1 MSYVIQRTD
10 RENDLYVSPQ
20 GSLRSYTP
28 LLQGA
33 RVFPTREAA
42 EREKCDN
49 ERVLSLEEAM
59 RS

>member
-10 RENDLYVSPQ
+10 RPNDWYVSPP
-20 GSLRSYTP
+20 GSLASYTP
-28 LLQGA
+28 KLQDA

-42 EREKCDN
+42 ELEKCGN
-49 ERVLSLEEAM
+49 ERVLTLEEAM